1 MIMVMTSVPR
11 GLDLV
16 DVCFEELEYDGGG
29 GDDDEDR

>member
-29 GDDDEDR
+29 GDDDGDR